1 MAERKGMLTPGRKQ
15 RAFDYADPDG
25 TEPVSR
31 YACAIACPACGHEW
45 LAEDKEPCPECGGE
59 GEWQCAV
66 RRLGEQAGERPSG
79 ARDGSHC
86 PAGEAHGGIYG
97 TFQGNKDD
105 GKFYPKSKGTCARFY
120 PNPDWSYEVAER
132 LAASDPVR
140 YCAKSS
146 RGERD
151 AGLDSNFPEKPGPE
165 CGVRTIEPGTT
176 GGYGAPRRNPHP
188 TVKPISLL
196 IWLCRLLAPPPE
208 YAPRRLLV
216 PFAGS
221 GSEVAAAILSG
232 CWEEIIGI
240 ELLPENA
247 EIARARCEFW
257 QAMMQQTGLDD
268 PKAILKAA
276 KSRDNGRK
284 AKEPEHEQLE
294 LLEQEL

>member
-1 MAERKGMLTPGRKQ
+1 V
-15 RAFDYADPDG
+15 D
-25 TEPVSR
+25 
-31 YACAIACPACGHEW
+31 
-45 LAEDKEPCPECGGE
+45 
-59 GEWQCAV
+59 
-66 RRLGEQAGERPSG
+66 
-79 ARDGSHC
+79 
-86 PAGEAHGGIYG
+86 
-97 TFQGNKDD
+97 KDD
-105 GKFYPKSKGTCARFY
+105 TGTAARFY

-132 LAASDPVR
+132 LAASDPVY

-151 AGLDSNFPEKPGPE
+151 AGLADAGRIKHIYGKGIVSADHPETAPG
-165 CGVRTIEPGTT
+165 
-176 GGYGAPRRNPHP
+176 GGERKCRNPHP
-188 TVKPISLL
+188 TVKPLSLL